1 MLVIEKWNTKIKRIF
16 LDTNKNKNY
25 TNLQIKIDLV
35 SLMPLI
41 ILECE
46 REIKLQT

>member
-16 LDTNKNKNY
+16 LHPKNKNY

-35 SLMPLI
+35 SL
-41 ILECE
+41 
-46 REIKLQT
+46 